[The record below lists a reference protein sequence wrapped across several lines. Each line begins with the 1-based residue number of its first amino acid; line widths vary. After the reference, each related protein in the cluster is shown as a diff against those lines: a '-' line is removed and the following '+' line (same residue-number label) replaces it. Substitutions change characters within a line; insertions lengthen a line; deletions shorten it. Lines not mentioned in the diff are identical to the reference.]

1 MRLTAYRSE
10 GDSEAKIG
18 VIDDDKVIQI
28 GSDIRPFLGAGGL
41 DRLAQALSSPGAT
54 SELADITYLPPLTP
68 LTLRDFM
75 AFEDHASAGAKRR
88 GEELAQVWY
97 ERPVYYK
104 GNPLTVIGHEA
115 PIPRPAFTSELDLE
129 LEIACILGL
138 PLLDATE
145 DEAAEAIFGFTVMCD
160 WSARDVQR
168 VEMGARLGPAKSK
181 DFATSLGPGIV
192 TADEVGPHPAL
203 EMIARVNGETLV
215 AANLN
220 DAYWTFPK
228 MLSFVSQG
236 EQLHPGEV
244 FGSGTP
250 FGGCLL
256 DQEAEKW
263 LEPGD
268 VVELEVSSIGVLRNA
283 VYQG

>member
-1 MRLTAYRSE
+1 
-10 GDSEAKIG
+10 
-18 VIDDDKVIQI
+18 
-28 GSDIRPFLGAGGL
+28 
-41 DRLAQALSSPGAT
+41 
-54 SELADITYLPPLTP
+54 
-68 LTLRDFM
+68 M
-75 AFEDHASAGAKRR
+75 AFEDHAAAGAKRR

-115 PIPRPAFTSELDLE
+115 PIRRPAFTSELDLE

-145 DEAAEAIFGFTVMCD
+145 GEAAEAIFGFTIMCD

-168 VEMGARLGPAKSK
+168 VEMAARLGPAKSK

-192 TADEVGPHPAL
+192 TADEVGAHPAL
-203 EMIARVNGETLV
+203 EMIARVNGESLAT
-215 AANLN
+215 ANLK
-220 DAYWTFPK
+220 DAYWSFPK